1 MKEAIRKR
9 ARELGF
15 DACRFTTAAAP
26 ESAPQFQQW
35 LTEGQHGEMGYLERN
50 ASKRVDPR
58 RVLPGA
64 RSIITLA
71 VSYEEERRV
80 SGAECRVRGVT

>member
-71 VSYEEERRV
+71 VSYAEEERGRES
-80 SGAECRVRGVT
+80 SGQ